1 MKKRLGI
8 FVVLIAVLVFG
19 ISAQGAFASKEHY
32 FGKTPR
38 GQKIYYTVKS
48 VKKHTIRKY
57 ASKPSKS
64 DWKKYVKG
72 VVDVSISFF
81 DKKVGIPYS
90 VVSAALG
97 LKNDKVKINYGT
109 RFFSDAQMHSIKERT
124 FYIYEDKKH
133 TKKRVVYKDQYGTGA
148 IIHTLRN
155 GVELTIIIGLKKC
168 GIWTIKFYFK
178 LLNKEYSNEMFKLW
192 RRDDSWIY

>member
-81 DKKVGIPYS
+81 DKKS
-90 VVSAALG
+90 W
-97 LKNDKVKINYGT
+97 N
-109 RFFSDAQMHSIKERT
+109 SI
-124 FYIYEDKKH
+124 F
-133 TKKRVVYKDQYGTGA
+133 
-148 IIHTLRN
+148 
-155 GVELTIIIGLKKC
+155 C
-168 GIWTIKFYFK
+168 SF
-178 LLNKEYSNEMFKLW
+178 
-192 RRDDSWIY
+192 RRIRIEE